1 MLKISAFYLDK
12 QKSFIPKKH
21 MKFVLKPSDAVLSCN
36 SPSISK
42 WHCVYNLIKKKLKGF
57 HDREVVFKSTYVC
70 CKPKKLKI
78 GNVEWWNSNEHLFH
92 FLHKLVDR
100 SKYESTLVIPL
111 ED

>member
-1 MLKISAFYLDK
+1 MALNKKIIIK
-12 QKSFIPKKH
+12 
-21 MKFVLKPSDAVLSCN
+21 
-36 SPSISK
+36 
-42 WHCVYNLIKKKLKGF
+42 KKKLKGF